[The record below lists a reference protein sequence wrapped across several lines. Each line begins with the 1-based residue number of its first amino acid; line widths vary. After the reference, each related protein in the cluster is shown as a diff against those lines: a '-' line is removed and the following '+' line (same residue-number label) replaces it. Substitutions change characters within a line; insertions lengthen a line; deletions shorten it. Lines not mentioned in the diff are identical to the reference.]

1 MRLKPEINP
10 KSKRLLEDSKHST
23 YVNLKV
29 EDRLRLYGIQ
39 LKETKDSKAALDQM
53 NSQYESMKRSTTP
66 DISANQAAM
75 SDTRSLI
82 SASTSNLASV
92 ANQKDFQRRQEE
104 HLKKSEELRQKLHE
118 KHQFKPQPFKSAR
131 QASVTP
137 PRAKAQG
144 DDTGDKEETL
154 NGGAVSDF

>member
-1 MRLKPEINP
+1 M
-10 KSKRLLEDSKHST
+10 LEDSKHSS
-23 YVNLKV
+23 YVNLRV

-92 ANQKDFQRRQEE
+92 A
-104 HLKKSEELRQKLHE
+104 
-118 KHQFKPQPFKSAR
+118 
-131 QASVTP
+131 
-137 PRAKAQG
+137 
-144 DDTGDKEETL
+144 
-154 NGGAVSDF
+154 